1 MKKQQQ
7 REDNYFAKKGVSFN
21 RTQQNLEG
29 LKDTTARNIIYME
42 DTKLKKAQLDEKLEE
57 ALFDEKQI
65 TAKRQASEYILLYI
79 QLLETLEKYLFFS
92 LIYYSNK
99 KIVDLLSRQ
108 NLQAF
113 NLMFL
118 GKSLLEVVQ

>member
-42 DTKLKKAQLDEKLEE
+42 DTRTKKKQLDEELED
-57 ALFDEKQI
+57 ALFDEKTI
-65 TAKRQASEYILLYI
+65 IDKRQASEYILLYI
-79 QLLETLEKYLFFS
+79 QLLETLEKYHF
-92 LIYYSNK
+92 
-99 KIVDLLSRQ
+99 
-108 NLQAF
+108 
-113 NLMFL
+113 
-118 GKSLLEVVQ
+118 